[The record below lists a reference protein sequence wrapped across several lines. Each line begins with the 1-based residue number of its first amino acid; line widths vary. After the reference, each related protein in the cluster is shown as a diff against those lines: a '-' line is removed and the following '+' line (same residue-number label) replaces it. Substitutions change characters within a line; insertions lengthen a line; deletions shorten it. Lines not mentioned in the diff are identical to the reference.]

1 MPSYL
6 PAMQHLKNRD
16 IREKLFRA
24 YISRASSGEF
34 DNTPIILRILQI
46 KLEMAK
52 MLGYENYAQLSLSKK
67 MAENV
72 DNVLKLTEMLRDKSY
87 EVAQAEIKNLNN
99 FAQEQGNSSPLE
111 LWDIPYWSE
120 RLREKKYE
128 FSEEELRS
136 YFPLPVVLDGLFK
149 LAERLF
155 DVKIEKADGAEE
167 VWNSDVGFFKI
178 FDLVILFY
186 LLFYFNHKSFHLFVS
201 ISKKSNEHIASFYL
215 DPYSRPA
222 EKRGGAWMDVIIL
235 KMFLKIDFI

>member
-1 MPSYL
+1 
-6 PAMQHLKNRD
+6 MQHLKNRD

-24 YISRASSGEF
+24 YISRASNGEF

-178 FDLVILFY
+178 FDLVILFIIFILFY
-186 LLFYFNHKSFHLFVS
+186 IILFYFILFYFNNKTVYLFVY
-201 ISKKSNEHIASFYL
+201 IYNVLKKSNEHIASFYL

-222 EKRGGAWMDVIIL
+222 EKRGGAWMDVII
-235 KMFLKIDFI
+235 F